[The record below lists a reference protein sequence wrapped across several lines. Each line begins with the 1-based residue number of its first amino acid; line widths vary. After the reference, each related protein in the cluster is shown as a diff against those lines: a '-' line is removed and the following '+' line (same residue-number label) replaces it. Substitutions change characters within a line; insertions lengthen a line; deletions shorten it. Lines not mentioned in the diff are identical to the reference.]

1 MNIDTIFTIKNEH
14 LNRLDQNTAVEFC
27 RKLLWA
33 EARKNGVEIS
43 KINVSSWVNAPDG
56 GVDATVDSD
65 VQITRGSGIIKQGKT
80 CYQIKSGTTF
90 KPWQKSVI
98 KEELFGTKDPGK
110 QNLGES
116 IQACLDAEGTY
127 ILVCTGIDPTES
139 QRSEIISYIEEY
151 LKQCG
156 YSHPKFEV
164 FTQNNLI
171 GFLEVFPSLALTV
184 KNLRS
189 ADFYTH
195 GTWSQYPYL
204 QVPFVRGPA
213 QNELIQQ
220 IQSDMRR
227 DDYPVH
233 VRVWGEPGIGK
244 TRLVLEATK
253 TDDLSPLVI
262 YYPTSSQFSAGVL
275 MNEIRFNDNLS
286 AIVVVDECDPDNR
299 ARIWHE
305 LRQYSP
311 RIKLI
316 TIYNDYEEI
325 PADIAYHVTPPL
337 EHEQIRKIITQE
349 YKIPLDQA
357 DRWVELCDGSPRVAH
372 VIGWN
377 LVNHPEDVLV
387 PPATVN
393 IWERYIA
400 AGDVL
405 QSEKTNQR
413 RLILQYLALFKRFG
427 YEGPVEDEAQ
437 AIAKMVNTANPQ
449 ITWDRFQEII
459 YELRERK
466 ILQGEYTLYI
476 TPKALHIK
484 LWSQWWERRSSV
496 FQFET
501 FRQDL
506 TPKLLEWFYEMFQ
519 YAAESDA
526 ASRIVKDLLGPNGP
540 FENDDYLN
548 TRLGSRFFSVLT
560 EANPKY
566 ALRCLMRTIG
576 TSDKATLL
584 QFTDGRRYVVWAL
597 EKIAI
602 WRELFADAARMLLA
616 LGEAENEGYSN
627 NASGVFA
634 ELFSPGPGRVAPTEA
649 PLSERLHI
657 LKEAFE
663 SDSKERRALAL
674 KACGT
679 ALTTEHFSRTTN
691 VRFQGLR
698 KPPDLWEPKTYG
710 EWWDAY
716 RQVWQLLSEQ
726 LVHLPQ
732 DEREKAVG
740 ILLGHAGSL
749 GRILDLGDMVVNTIR
764 IITENGYASKKQ
776 IIETISKILFH
787 DDSYIENKGLPPEIR
802 QNFEQLRDALI
813 GSDFHSLMQRY
824 VGMDLVEDLLVEGR
838 DGVDK
843 IKPHLEK
850 LAMQSIDNPVLL
862 ESELSWLVTTEAKNG
877 NKFGYELGQRD
888 DSFSL
893 LPTLLDAQRNA
904 NDNAS
909 TYFLGGYF
917 RFVFE
922 SNLTEWEKQLDK
934 LVDDCTLNLL
944 IPEITRRSGLT
955 DRAGLRILK
964 LATSGII
971 NIKHFG
977 IFVYGNT
984 IESLSYE
991 VFKAWIEFLLSVPDK
1006 SAISIVL
1013 NLYFCYFFP
1022 EKLKQTL
1029 PCDFTFQLL
1038 THPMLFDESKEY
1050 KFDIMTDYYW
1060 SEIAKAFL
1068 QLYPERSLELAD
1080 IMLSHFGAKGT
1091 IVGGFERS
1099 TALVLSKISRQQP
1112 EKVWKLVCGQLEN
1125 LEIQKNFS
1133 KQLSLDQ
1140 WLREGDISDT
1150 EKGKGALT
1158 LFPRRKI
1165 WEWVD
1170 SNMEKHAYILA
1181 RRLVPKTLTED
1192 EWSTSLVRS
1201 VIKRYGAREDVI
1213 RSLIANYSAG
1223 VWAGPA
1229 SSCYENIQQKLLQI
1243 KCSEDDNNVIRWIDD
1258 YVKALD
1264 HYIENAKIEEER
1276 ES

>member
-526 ASRIVKDLLGPNGP
+526 ASRIVKELLGPNGP

-584 QFTDGRRYVVWAL
+584 QFTEGRRYVVWAL

-627 NASGVFA
+627 NASGIFV
-634 ELFSPGPGRVAPTEA
+634 ELFSPVPGRVAPTEA

-749 GRILDLGDMVVNTIR
+749 GRIPDLGDMVVNTIR

-843 IKPHLEK
+843 IKPYLEK
-850 LAMQSIDNPVLL
+850 LAKQSIDNPGLL

-893 LPTLLDAQRNA
+893 LPMLLDAQRNVE
-904 NDNAS
+904 DNAS
-909 TYFLGGYF
+909 TYFIGGYF
-917 RFVFE
+917 HAIFDRD
-922 SNLTEWEKQLDK
+922 SSQWEQQLETLCADT
-934 LVDDCTLNLL
+934 TLNVLV
-944 IPEITRRSGLT
+944 PSITHYAGLT
-955 DRAGLRILK
+955 DLAGLRILK
-964 LATSGII
+964 LAENGII
-971 NIKHFG
+971 SICEFG
-977 IFVYGNT
+977 IFKYKNALT
-984 IESLSYE
+984 NLSE
-991 VFKAWIEFLLSVPDK
+991 NVFQTWIEFLLKNKDR
-1006 SAISIVL
+1006 SAIDITL
-1013 NLYFCYFFP
+1013 
-1022 EKLKQTL
+1022 KLFYNYYIYPKSEQTL
-1029 PCDFTFQLL
+1029 PDELTFRLL
-1038 THPMLFDESKEY
+1038 SHSELFRESDNY
-1050 KFDIMTDYYW
+1050 RYDTMTDFYW
-1060 SEIAKAFL
+1060 TETAKVLLNLNAKKA
-1068 QLYPERSLELAD
+1068 LELVKL
-1080 IMLSHFGAKGT
+1080 MLVSFGSDKT
-1091 IVGGFERS
+1091 IFDSFSQSCKFLTEATKRHP
-1099 TALVLSKISRQQP
+1099 T
-1112 EKVWKLVCGQLEN
+1112 EVWNYVINYLGN
-1125 LEIQKNFS
+1125 YDNFS
-1133 KQLSLDQ
+1133 RTISIAN
-1140 WLREGDISDT
+1140 WLREADLSET
-1150 EKGKGALT
+1150 EKEKGALT
-1158 LFPRRKI
+1158 LIPRKII
-1165 WEWVD
+1165 WEWVEGD
-1170 SNMEKHAYILA
+1170 VENRAWFLA
-1181 RRLVPKTLTED
+1181 SELVPKTLRIE
-1192 EWSTSLVRS
+1192 EWKDSLARD
-1201 VIKRYGAREDVI
+1201 ILIRYGDHENVRNT
-1213 RSLIANYSAG
+1213 LISNYSTE
-1223 VWAGPA
+1223 VFWGPA
-1229 SSCYENIQQKLLQI
+1229 SLHYENKIKKLVNIQNI
-1243 KCSEDDNNVIRWIDD
+1243 DNEEKVNRWINEF
-1258 YVKALD
+1258 VPFLKEQ
-1264 HYIENAKIEEER
+1264 IEHAKIDEER
-1276 ES
+1276 RL